1 VSRAGGR
8 VDTSE
13 DGRMWRLL
21 LARLH
26 PDAGGDHDLFLFASA
41 LRETARND
49 EPSTGKLR
57 CDAGSTG
64 AEAVEPFLK
73 AWQSAMNCWASRNRE
88 TLKSFGFSKHSLIAT
103 KD

>member
-1 VSRAGGR
+1 
-8 VDTSE
+8 
-13 DGRMWRLL
+13 MWRLL

-41 LRETARND
+41 LRATARDN
-49 EPSTGKLR
+49 ELSAGKLR
-57 CDAGSTG
+57 RDAEVAGLET
-64 AEAVEPFLK
+64 AEPFLK

-88 TLKSFGFSKHSLIAT
+88 TLRSFGLSEHSSITA

>member
-1 VSRAGGR
+1 MSGVGGR

-41 LRETARND
+41 LRETARDD
-49 EPSTGKLR
+49 ELSAGKLR
-57 CDAGSTG
+57 SDAEVAGSETT
-64 AEAVEPFLK
+64 EPFLK

-88 TLKSFGFSKHSLIAT
+88 TLRSFGLSEHSSITA